1 LGVPER
7 PLWEQYSQ
15 QLDMLR
21 DLPINFDLERRAEFT
36 KESGWHIDSYFAE
49 LPPEPPGPPVPG
61 GPWEVACRLM
71 REYRF
76 PDPSIL
82 TGIFY
87 PDRPLSERVML
98 LQARWL
104 FFTFSF
110 GVRVGGVTDGEVE
123 SKEGGRERVFSF
135 NYQTLQGHMERGQ
148 MDFTAAKDLGS
159 GTVSFRI
166 NAFSQSG
173 QIRNPIVRLGFRL
186 FGRRL
191 QVRFARRSL
200 RRMQEL
206 VRAELA
212 GVRPDTPKAET
223 TPDVGTVPPEK
234 LADKANSLE
243 VGVAPHAPPLGDQGP
258 PDAGAAPHHR

>member
-1 LGVPER
+1 MPEQ

-15 QLDMLR
+15 RLDMLR
-21 DLPINFDLERRAEFT
+21 DLPLNFDLERRAEFT
-36 KESGWHIDSYFAE
+36 KENGWHIDSYTAE

-87 PDRPLSERVML
+87 PDRPLNERVML
-98 LQARWL
+98 LRARWL
-104 FFTFSF
+104 FFTFYF
-110 GVRVGGVTDGEVE
+110 GVRVGSVTDEEVE
-123 SKEGGRERVFSF
+123 VEGGVRERIFSF

-159 GTVSFRI
+159 GAVSFRI
-166 NAFSQSG
+166 GAFSQST

-200 RRMQEL
+200 ARMQEL

-212 GVRPDTPKAET
+212 GVKPQTPRANT
-223 TPDVGTVPPEK
+223 TPDVGTVTPEK
-234 LADKANSLE
+234 IADKHQSLE
-243 VGVAPHAPPLGDQGP
+243 VGARPS
-258 PDAGAAPHHR
+258 AGSDTP